1 MWSYACARCGRQP
14 RRPAGHGRHA
24 GHDVCVA
31 AWGRCSSGPAKP
43 WHARQREETSTM
55 GQPWHSGH
63 VQPSA
68 ESGRGTPRRRRTPA
82 TAQTLGLVLDRAPGA
97 PPLYR
102 QIRDGVRSAVLAGA
116 LGAGTRLPPERE
128 LAPALG
134 VNRTTITRAYQE
146 LAADG
151 VVEARPGRGTVICPP
166 LPTSGETGS
175 AGRAAAW
182 PGATLE
188 PTWLLGLSAFGH
200 GGLGPDPGLLRDLTA
215 LSARDDVISF
225 AAGTPAPDLLPLD
238 RLQDLLHEGLAR
250 AGAGA

>member
-14 RRPAGHGRHA
+14 RRPAGHGRHV
-24 GHDVCVA
+24 GHDACVA
-31 AWGRCSSGPAKP
+31 VWVCCSSGPAKR
-43 WHARQREETSTM
+43 WHARQREGTSTM
-55 GQPWHSGH
+55 VQPWQSGH

-68 ESGRGTPRRRRTPA
+68 EFGRGAPRRRRTPA

-151 VVEARPGRGTVICPP
+151 VVEARPGRGTVICAPP
-166 LPTSGETGS
+166 PASGEMGGTRRD
-175 AGRAAAW
+175 APW
-182 PGATLE
+182 PGAALE

-200 GGLGPDPGLLRDLTA
+200 GGLSPVSGLLRELN
-215 LSARDDVISF
+215 SF
-225 AAGTPAPDLLPLD
+225 IAPVCVNLFS
-238 RLQDLLHEGLAR
+238 EGR
-250 AGAGA
+250 P

>member
-14 RRPAGHGRHA
+14 RRPAWHGKHA
-24 GHDVCVA
+24 DHDACVA
-31 AWGRCSSGPAKP
+31 VWGRCSSGLAKR
-43 WHARQREETSTM
+43 WHARQREGTSTM
-55 GQPWHSGH
+55 VQPWHSGH
-63 VQPSA
+63 APPSA
-68 ESGRGTPRRRRTPA
+68 ENGRGAPRRRRTPA

-102 QIRDGVRSAVLAGA
+102 QIRDGVRSAVLTGA

-146 LAADG
+146 LAAYG
-151 VVEARPGRGTVICPP
+151 VVEARPGRGTVICAPRP
-166 LPTSGETGS
+166 ASGETGG

-182 PGATLE
+182 PGAALE

-215 LSARDDVISF
+215 LSARDGVISF
-225 AAGTPAPDLLPLD
+225 AAGTPPAALGPPD
-238 RLQDLLHEGLAR
+238 RLQGALHQGP
-250 AGAGA
+250 